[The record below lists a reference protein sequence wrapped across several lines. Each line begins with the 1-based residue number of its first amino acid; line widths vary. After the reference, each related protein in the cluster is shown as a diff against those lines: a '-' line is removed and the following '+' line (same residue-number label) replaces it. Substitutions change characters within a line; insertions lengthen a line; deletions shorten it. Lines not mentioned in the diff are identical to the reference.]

1 MAIQRFKLALN
12 AARFPLVSSWGQRA
26 VFVPALDSASRTSR
40 LFSGGDESIDSNT
53 AQILYGENIMPA
65 TEGVASVGYSQ
76 IIAPTVN
83 NDFDQIFALRDE
95 DENTVLYSPGKGKN
109 YVYDK
114 LLAAWGTH
122 SFASIHGAV
131 ISTSSPN
138 TEATARVTYAYVD
151 GFTFICYSRL
161 LKTGGTDASILKWNS
176 TTQNPEPAGALVINL
191 PFAAGEIDGIG
202 ASSGYLIVWSGLT
215 IAWAPFNGTAFDFE
229 IYANGD
235 YTGAGYQIPEDVQ
248 GPVQAVIGVPGGF
261 IAFTTKN
268 AIAASCHSQNIV
280 APWVFRAISGAGG
293 IESYEQATVEGSLGY
308 VIAYTTAGVQ
318 KISLNSSEEAHSDL
332 SDFIAARYIERYEFG
347 DHSLRQAATSLDFYV
362 KVTAIANRYIVYSYG
377 TFPGVFSFALV
388 YDQGLKRWGKLR
400 MVHRD
405 CFYYSYGV
413 IGADLTYAMLG
424 DVSYNNSFLTSYDAT
439 TGQSNAIVAAQ
450 HGLAFMLSTG
460 EVKIA
465 DWSRNVRDT
474 QDEAVVI
481 IGRVQ
486 LTRTSNSQLNRAS
499 IEGLESGSVYVQ
511 PSYDG
516 KTLSTAI
523 QLTPIS
529 ITQNYQI
536 VGGMIDCT
544 NFNLVIEG
552 TFNLSTSILEATT
565 SGKF

>member
-26 VFVPALDSASRTSR
+26 VFVPALDSAPRTSR

-65 TEGVASVGYSQ
+65 AEGVASVGYSQ
-76 IIAPTVN
+76 LIAPTTAS
-83 NDFDQIFALRDE
+83 DFDQIFALRDE
-95 DENTVLYSPGKGKN
+95 EENTVLYSPAKGKN

-114 LLAAWGTH
+114 TAAAWQTH
-122 SFASIHGAV
+122 TFTSIHGAA
-131 ISTSSPN
+131 IDPASPN

-161 LKTGGTDASILKWNS
+161 LKTGGTDASILQWNS
-176 TTQNPEPAGALVINL
+176 ITQNPEPAGALVANL

-202 ASSGYLIVWSGLT
+202 ASNGYLIVWSGLT

-268 AIAASCHSQNIV
+268 AIAASYHSQNIV
-280 APWVFRAISGAGG
+280 APWVFRAIPGAGG

-308 VIAYTTAGVQ
+308 VVAYTTTGVQ
-318 KISLNSSEEAHSDL
+318 KISLNSSEEIHSDL

-347 DHSLRQAATSLDFYV
+347 THSLREAATSLDFYV
-362 KVTAIANRYIVYSYG
+362 KVTAVANRYIVYSYG
-377 TFPGVFSFALV
+377 TYPSIFSFALV

-413 IGADLTYAMLG
+413 ISADLTYSMLG
-424 DVSYNNSFLTSYDAT
+424 DIPYDSPFLTTYDAT

-450 HGLAFMLSTG
+450 HGLAFMTSAG

-465 DWSRNVRDT
+465 DWSRNIRTT
-474 QDEAVVI
+474 QDEAVVV

-486 LTRTSNSQLNRAS
+486 LTRSSNSQLNRATV
-499 IEGLESGSVYVQ
+499 EGLSDGTIYVQ

-516 KTLSTAI
+516 KALSTAV

-529 ITQNYQI
+529 TGYNHLTA
-536 VGGMIDCT
+536 GGMIDCV

-552 TFNLSTSILEATT
+552 TFNLSTTILEATT